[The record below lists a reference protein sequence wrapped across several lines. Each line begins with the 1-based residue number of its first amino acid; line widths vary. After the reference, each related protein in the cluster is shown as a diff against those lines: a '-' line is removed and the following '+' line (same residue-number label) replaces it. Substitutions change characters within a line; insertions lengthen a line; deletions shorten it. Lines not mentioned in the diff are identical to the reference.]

1 MTAKIAALRL
11 LSIKS
16 RSIAEIRKKLTLK
29 GYSLE
34 EIQEAIEV
42 CQRLGYLNDQEEA
55 ARRLEKWKRRGYG
68 PYVIAYKL
76 KEAGLKGVPVSK
88 NEQVQLIRGLI
99 QKSIWKKKGREKKIA
114 TLQRRGFDLDAILE
128 VISSNAL

>member
-1 MTAKIAALRL
+1 MMTAKIAALRL

-29 GYSLE
+29 GYSPE
-34 EIQEAIEV
+34 EIQEAIGV

-68 PYVIAYKL
+68 PYVVAYKL
-76 KEAGLKGVPVSK
+76 KEAGLKGAPVSK
-88 NEQVQLIRGLI
+88 NEQVQLIRGL
-99 QKSIWKKKGREKKIA
+99 
-114 TLQRRGFDLDAILE
+114 
-128 VISSNAL
+128 